1 MTGDQT
7 ANLIYL
13 VLLGAAV
20 AGWFFVSN
28 RHQMGKV
35 AQYAAVWGLIF
46 VGTIAAVGM
55 WGDIQRS
62 VMPRQEVL
70 GATRIA
76 LPRQPDGHYYVN
88 ALINGVPIN
97 FVVDTGASQVVLTQ
111 NDARR
116 AGIDVASLRYLG
128 SASTANGQ
136 VQTASVMLDTVQ
148 IGQIRDRD
156 VRAVV
161 NAGQMQGSLLGMSY
175 LSRFSKIEISGNQLI
190 LTR

>member
-7 ANLIYL
+7 ANLLYL

-20 AGWFFVSN
+20 AGWFFVNN
-28 RHQMGKV
+28 RHQMGRV

-70 GATRIA
+70 DAARIA

-111 NDARR
+111 DDARR
-116 AGIDVASLRYLG
+116 AGIDVGSLRYLG

-136 VQTASVMLDTVQ
+136 VQTAAVKLDTVQ

-161 NAGQMQGSLLGMSY
+161 NAGQMDGSLLGMSY
-175 LSRFSKIEISGNQLI
+175 LGRFSKIEISDGQLI